1 LTIIFMSLSESR
13 ISIPF
18 DRPRIKRIL
27 FQSLLFM
34 CAGLCFL
41 LIAPS
46 LLSFSG
52 YVCVCSSLILAF
64 DSVKKLVTSKPGF
77 LIDDSGI
84 SGYSGSFYFGSVLW
98 AEITDVRIVK
108 ILWQKTI
115 VIYVNDPLT
124 RIKKQ
129 KNPLLKFPMR
139 VNYFFIGSPLCITT
153 EALGFKVGDLFE
165 EIERK
170 RKSILAAKEGNDGV
184 DLFLQTALR

>member
-1 LTIIFMSLSESR
+1 MSLSESR

-18 DRPRIKRIL
+18 DRPRIKRML

-41 LIAPS
+41 QIAQP

-52 YVCVCSSLILAF
+52 YVFVCSSLILAF
-64 DSVKKLVTSKPGF
+64 DSVKKLVTSKAGF

-84 SGYSGSFYFGSVLW
+84 NGYSGSFYFGPVLW

-115 VIYVNDPLT
+115 VIYVSDPLSH
-124 RIKKQ
+124 IKKQ
-129 KNPLLKFPMR
+129 KNVLIKLPMR
-139 VNYFFIGSPLCITT
+139 INYFFIGTPFCIST
-153 EALGFKVGDLFE
+153 EALGIKMGDLLE
-165 EIERK
+165 EIERTRK
-170 RKSILAAKEGNDGV
+170 RISAANEGNYGEE
-184 DLFLQTALR
+184 